1 MRWAGHVVCMAER
14 RGIYWVLV
22 GKREGKRPLGR
33 PRQRMEDIKMH
44 LKDVGWIDLAWD
56 MDMCWAIVN
65 AVRNLR
71 GP

>member
-1 MRWAGHVVCMAER
+1 MYR
-14 RGIYWVLV
+14 VLV
-22 GKREGKRPLGR
+22 WKREGKRPLGR

-44 LKDVGWIDLAWD
+44 LKDVGWIDQAWD
-56 MDMCWAIVN
+56 RDMCWAIVN

>member
-1 MRWAGHVVCMAER
+1 MAER
-14 RGIYWVLV
+14 RGIYWLLV